1 MTTKTR
7 RPTGPADALQDG
19 TFGAWVLHCNP
30 RLYDIRGDVA
40 RGELNGSWSVPNT
53 ESYRLDLMDE
63 GQPALLYV
71 GGQRAATPPGLWGV
85 GRLTGPVQRSVLLEH
100 DTPQGWIGIERA
112 TTRESWVPLQLG
124 MRAAPVSR
132 TALLE
137 DRVASRAEFLR
148 APQVVPAWVTA
159 SELKAITKLAG
170 ALAAPSGPVPE
181 PQDDTGAGA
190 ALKKQVEL
198 AAVAR
203 VIEHYTAQGYGKPVS
218 REQERGVGW
227 DLTFRARGLPDVHVE
242 VKGRLG
248 ATSSV
253 RLTRSEHDAA
263 HTEPGWVLAV
273 VTRALASDASLRIYD
288 PADVT
293 RLAEPTHYTVDLAS
307 VS

>member
-1 MTTKTR
+1 M
-7 RPTGPADALQDG
+7 
-19 TFGAWVLHCNP
+19 
-30 RLYDIRGDVA
+30 YDIRGDVA

-53 ESYRLDLMDE
+53 ESYRLTLMDE

-71 GGQRAATPPGLWGV
+71 GGQRAATPPGIWGF

-100 DTPQGWIGIERA
+100 DTPQGWVDVERA
-112 TTRESWVPLQLG
+112 TTRESWVPLQLS
-124 MRAAPVSR
+124 MRVTPVSR
-132 TALLE
+132 TALLG

-148 APQVVPAWVTA
+148 TPQVVPAWVTA
-159 SELKAITKLAG
+159 KELKAISRLMG
-170 ALAAPSGPVPE
+170 GLAAPSGPVLE
-181 PQDDTGAGA
+181 PQDDTDAGA

-203 VIEHYTAQGYGKPVS
+203 VIEHYTARGYGKPVS

-227 DLTFRARGLPDVHVE
+227 DLTFTTRGLPDVHVE

-248 ATSSV
+248 ATPSV

-263 HTEPGWVLAV
+263 HTAPGWVLAV
-273 VTRALASDASLRIYD
+273 VTRALADDASLRIYE

-293 RLAEPTHYTVDLAS
+293 RLAEPTHYAVDLTS
-307 VS
+307 V